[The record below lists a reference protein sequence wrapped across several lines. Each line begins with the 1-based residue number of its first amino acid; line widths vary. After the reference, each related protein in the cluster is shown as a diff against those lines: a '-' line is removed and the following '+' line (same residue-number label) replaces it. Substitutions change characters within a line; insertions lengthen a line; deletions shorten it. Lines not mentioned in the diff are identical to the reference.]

1 MGRMQLIV
9 KVQLKTELRR
19 VVGMHPGRLAATALL
34 CVAVMT
40 VTFGQSAAQT
50 LTETFDQTPLQNW
63 ELQGPQVTQQGQAG
77 SVLQFQQH
85 GFAGWAVNLGQ
96 SFTLQ
101 MSISVQPES
110 MFGVLFLSSGEPP
123 NHSEYQLL
131 HEGGQ
136 FHLLR
141 VSNGQEAVLS
151 TGPGLQPNAWTQI
164 SLQFNAG
171 QITATADNEQIL
183 NATDRQPLTQGGLG
197 FHGSGA
203 AIDNLTLTGAGGG
216 MVPMQPIP
224 MPGGEPQQS
233 GLPPGEQTAQPQAQ
247 PTGQPAEPT
256 FQPPQPTGQQPSTMQ
271 QMPELPGQ
279 PQPAGQQTPFTPPA
293 GASPGAMSTMSQPL
307 QTTPFSVFLK
317 LPDLPYGITPVQ
329 GKENWIE
336 LFDWSLA
343 LSGTASWNWGA
354 VASVTTVPPGTAGP
368 LVVYKP
374 FDRSSTEIIRR
385 WAKSE
390 SMSEALLE
398 VNTDVGGGNLTKI
411 LEIKLKN
418 VRILSV
424 TRHVASIWGPGV
436 EEVQLTFGELEWNQ
450 QQMQS
455 GGTPVGA
462 GEKCSFKVSTGGV
475 VLKEVN

>member
-1 MGRMQLIV
+1 MSACKLPAV
-9 KVQLKTELRR
+9 L
-19 VVGMHPGRLAATALL
+19 LL
-34 CVAVMT
+34 CLAVSAVAYAQDT
-40 VTFGQSAAQT
+40 AQT
-50 LTETFDQTPLQNW
+50 RTENFEQTPLQNW
-63 ELQGPQVTQQGQAG
+63 ELQGAQITQQGQMG
-77 SVLQFQQH
+77 NVLSFQQH
-85 GFAGWAVNLGQ
+85 GFAGWAVMPGP

-101 MSISVQPES
+101 MSMMVQPES
-110 MFGVLFLSSGEPP
+110 MFGVAFLASGEPP
-123 NHSEYQLL
+123 NQSEYQLL

-136 FHLLR
+136 FHLLKIT
-141 VSNGQEAVLS
+141 NGQEAVLGN
-151 TGPGLQPNAWTQI
+151 GPGLQPSTWTQI
-164 SLQFNAG
+164 ALQVNSG
-171 QITATADNEQIL
+171 QIVVMAGNQQVL
-183 NATDRQPLTQGGLG
+183 SATDRQPLTQGGLG

-216 MVPMQPIP
+216 MVPMQPVEVQPIP
-224 MPGGEPQQS
+224 MSGGEPQQP

-271 QMPELPGQ
+271 QMPGLPGQ
-279 PQPAGQQTPFTPPA
+279 PQPAGQQTPFTPPT

-317 LPDLPYGITPVQ
+317 LPDLPDGITPAQ
-329 GKENWIE
+329 GKEKWIE

-354 VASVTTVPPGTAGP
+354 LPSVTVVPPGTAGP

-374 FDRSSTEIIRR
+374 FDRSSTEIVRR
-385 WAKSE
+385 WAESE
-390 SMSEALLE
+390 FMSEAILE
-398 VNTDVGGGNLTKI
+398 VNTDAGGSNLTKI

-436 EEVQLTFGELEWNQ
+436 EEVELTFGELEWNQ

-455 GGTPVGA
+455 GGTPA
-462 GEKCSFKVSTGGV
+462 GSGETCSFRVSTGGALV
-475 VLKEVN
+475 RSQQ